1 MPFGSRLVFIFGN
14 PFAIRGILPH
24 DRSENMESDSSTAT
38 LPENLA
44 PAVAEKLKAL
54 TPGTYCTHRSWGF
67 GRIKDWDAANDTV
80 TIDFK
85 SKKGHL
91 MQFIYA
97 AESLTPLPNDHL
109 LVQKAESL
117 DALKQK
123 AQNDPVGVVQDA
135 LRSLGAQATADN
147 IQVLLS
153 PEVISN
159 VDYKKWWEG
168 AKRALKK
175 NGLFYV
181 PGRKNEALRQLDAV
195 SALGDSALENLRL
208 ANGPKAVLAALILV
222 GKYWNEIKNES
233 VLNEVAE
240 LLDSTLSKVPKSQLP
255 IQVEL
260 ALARDEFLLQ
270 AGRDREAGPRAVT
283 VLAPNNAP
291 ALSTLLDQLPGSRQP
306 KLLEALRVGLP
317 EAWPALFIS
326 LLPRANGRVA
336 EVITEAFQG
345 AGRES
350 DVQAAINR
358 FIRERNITCD
368 FLFWL
373 CKNRPTV
380 YAPLIEPQLFMAI
393 LSVLEKDQFSEI
405 KKGTKLY
412 ELVLGDK
419 ALIAAIL
426 KDAPVADVR
435 DITRAILLS
444 PVFEELD
451 KRSLLAAI
459 IKLYPDVQA
468 MVVGTDKSA
477 TAEAKLI
484 VSWVSLKRREAEL
497 EDLDRNQIPQNSK
510 DIAIARG
517 YGDLRENHEFKS
529 AKEMQTILAR
539 RKAELDAMLTR
550 AEGND
555 FANADTSKVTLGTKV
570 SLKDASLG
578 EELSYTILGAWDS
591 DLSQGIISYQT
602 PVARAL
608 LNHVV
613 GDTIDL
619 MTDEGKTRQ
628 VVIQKIEPHQIDLT
642 VPA

>member
-1 MPFGSRLVFIFGN
+1 
-14 PFAIRGILPH
+14 
-24 DRSENMESDSSTAT
+24 MESDSSTAT
-38 LPENLA
+38 LPENLS

-67 GRIKDWDAANDTV
+67 GRIKDWDAANDSV

-97 AESLTPLPNDHL
+97 AESLTPLPTDHV

-117 DALKQK
+117 DVLRQK
-123 AQNDPVGVVQDA
+123 AQNDPVAVVTDS
-135 LRSLGAQATADN
+135 LRSLGTQATADN
-147 IQVLLS
+147 IQALLS
-153 PEVISN
+153 PEVISAA
-159 VDYKKWWEG
+159 DYKKWWEG

-181 PGRKNEALRQLDAV
+181 PGKKNEALRQLDAP

-208 ANGPKAVLAALILV
+208 ANGPKALLTALASLS
-222 GKYWNEIKNES
+222 KYWSEIKS
-233 VLNEVAE
+233 DAVLNEVAE
-240 LLDSTLSKVPKSQLP
+240 LLDTTLSKIPKSQLA

-260 ALARDEFLLQ
+260 ALARDEFLIQ
-270 AGRDREAGPRAVT
+270 AGREREAGPRAVT
-283 VLAPNNAP
+283 VLAPQSTP

-317 EAWPALFIS
+317 EAWPALFVS

-336 EVITEAFQG
+336 EVVTESFQE
-345 AGRES
+345 ANREAE
-350 DVQAAINR
+350 VQAAVNR

-373 CKNRPTV
+373 CKNRPAV
-380 YAPLIEPQLFMAI
+380 YGSLIEPQLFMAI

-419 ALIAAIL
+419 PLIAAIL
-426 KDAPVADVR
+426 KDAALADVR

-451 KRSLLAAI
+451 KRSLLASI

-484 VSWVSLKRREAEL
+484 VSWPSLKRREAEL

-555 FANADTSKVTLGTKV
+555 FANSDTSKVTLGTKV
-570 SLKDASLG
+570 SLKDSGTG
-578 EELSYTILGAWDS
+578 EESSYTILGAWDS

-613 GDTIDL
+613 GDTIEL
-619 MTDEGKTRQ
+619 LTDEGKTRQ
-628 VVIQKIEPHQIDLT
+628 VVIQKIEPHNIDLT

>member
-1 MPFGSRLVFIFGN
+1 
-14 PFAIRGILPH
+14 
-24 DRSENMESDSSTAT
+24 MESDSSTAT
-38 LPENLA
+38 LPENISS
-44 PAVAEKLKAL
+44 AVAEKLKAL

-67 GRIKDWDAANDTV
+67 GRIKDWDAANDSV

-97 AESLTPLPNDHL
+97 AESLTPLPAEHI
-109 LVQKAESL
+109 LVQKAETL
-117 DALKQK
+117 GALKQK
-123 AQNDPVGVVQDA
+123 AASDPVAVVTDCIK
-135 LRSLGAQATADN
+135 SLGAQATADN
-147 IQVLLS
+147 IQAMLS
-153 PEVISN
+153 PEVIGGAE
-159 VDYKKWWEG
+159 YKKWWEG

-181 PGRKNEALRQLDAV
+181 PGKKNEALRQLEAAN
-195 SALGDSALENLRL
+195 ALGDSAMENLRL
-208 ANGPKAVLAALILV
+208 ANGPKQVLAALAGV
-222 GKYWNEIKNES
+222 SKYWPELKS
-233 VLNEVAE
+233 DTVLNEVAE
-240 LLDSTLSKVPKSQLP
+240 LLDATLGKVPKSQLAM
-255 IQVEL
+255 QVEL

-270 AGRDREAGPRAVT
+270 AGRERESGARSIVS
-283 VLAPNNAP
+283 LAPQNAP

-306 KLLEALRVGLP
+306 KLLEALRLGLP
-317 EAWPALFIS
+317 EGWPALFIA

-336 EVITEAFQG
+336 EVITEAFQA
-345 AGRES
+345 AGREP
-350 DVQAAINR
+350 DVQAAVNR

-373 CKNRPTV
+373 CKNRPEIYGV
-380 YAPLIEPQLFMAI
+380 LIEPQLFMAI

-419 ALIAAIL
+419 PLIAAIL
-426 KDAPVADVR
+426 KDAPVGDVR
-435 DITRAILLS
+435 DIVRAILLS

-451 KRSLLAAI
+451 KRSLLASI

-468 MVVGTDKSA
+468 MVVGTDKGS
-477 TAEAKLI
+477 TQEAKLI
-484 VSWVSLKRREAEL
+484 VSWPSLKRREAEL

-539 RKAELDAMLTR
+539 RKAELDAMLAR

-555 FANADTSKVTLGTKV
+555 FANPDTSKVTLGTKV
-570 SLKDASLG
+570 ALLDAETG
-578 EELSYTILGAWDS
+578 EKLSYTILGAWDS
-591 DLSQGIISYQT
+591 DPVLGIISYQT

-613 GDTIDL
+613 GDEAEL
-619 MTDEGKTRQ
+619 STDEGKSRR
-628 VVIQKIEPHQIDLT
+628 VVIEKIEPHQVDLS

>member
-1 MPFGSRLVFIFGN
+1 
-14 PFAIRGILPH
+14 
-24 DRSENMESDSSTAT
+24 MESDSTTAT

-67 GRIKDWDAANDTV
+67 GQIKDWDAANDSV

-91 MQFIYA
+91 MQFVYA
-97 AESLTPLPNDHL
+97 AESLTPLAADHV

-123 AQNDPVGVVQDA
+123 AQNDPVAVVTDSIH
-135 LRSLGAQATADN
+135 SLGLQATADN
-147 IQVLLS
+147 IQALLS
-153 PEVISN
+153 PEVISAA
-159 VDYKKWWEG
+159 DYKKWWEG

-208 ANGPKAVLAALILV
+208 ANGPKAVLTALALV
-222 GKYWNEIKNES
+222 SKYWPEIKSEP

-240 LLDSTLSKVPKSQLP
+240 ILDSTLGKIPKSQLP

-260 ALARDEFLLQ
+260 ALARDEFLIQ
-270 AGRDREAGPRAVT
+270 AGREREIGMRAVT
-283 VLAPNNAP
+283 ALTPQNPP

-317 EAWPALFIS
+317 EAWPALFVS

-336 EVITEAFQG
+336 EVITESFQG
-345 AGRES
+345 AGREA
-350 DVQAAINR
+350 DVQAAVNR

-373 CKNRPTV
+373 CKNRPAV
-380 YAPLIEPQLFMAI
+380 YGSLIEPQLFMAI

-419 ALIAAIL
+419 PLIAAIL
-426 KDAPVADVR
+426 KDAALADVR

-539 RKAELDAMLTR
+539 RKAELDAMLQR

-555 FANADTSKVTLGTKV
+555 FANPDTSKVTLGTKV
-570 SLKDASLG
+570 SLKDVNTG

-628 VVIQKIEPHQIDLT
+628 VSIQKIEPHQIDLT